1 MEEKLLSKDLINL
14 IQNRFGIKVS
24 DIKTSLFCVE
34 VGLQPRDLINLVFLI
49 EKKYGIKFTEE
60 ELLDENFDCVERIV
74 AIVSSHQI

>member
-1 MEEKLLSKDLINL
+1 MFKRQNMPPSK
-14 IQNRFGIKVS
+14 QNKVF
-24 DIKTSLFCVE
+24 IISLVYLEGSISE